1 MTTAACP
8 VSIRRE
14 RTQEVAVSERA
25 EQEIR
30 EGAVSA
36 GRVPGERAT
45 STPRSGDV
53 TGRSTPQPGRG
64 GSVRAHRV
72 TWALQVVLAVFLV
85 AVAVPK
91 LAGADRATET
101 FDDIGWGQWVRV
113 AIGLAEI
120 AGAVGLVIPRLA
132 AISAVALSALMVGAT
147 ATNIF
152 ILEDGPATVTTV
164 LLFSAFCFIAR
175 TRRAALGPPTV

>member
-14 RTQEVAVSERA
+14 RSQEVAVSERA

-30 EGAVSA
+30 ESA
-36 GRVPGERAT
+36 ASTGRFPGERAA
-45 STPRSGDV
+45 STTRSGDV
-53 TGRSTPQPGRG
+53 TGRSRPGPGRG

-132 AISAVALSALMVGAT
+132 AISAVALSALMAGAT

-164 LLFSAFCFIAR
+164 LLLSAFCFIAR
-175 TRRAALGPPTV
+175 RRWAAIARSTA